1 MNIIPSLITMTDENS
16 YESNE
21 HASHISHVSHES
33 SSGISYFS
41 SSCAINHDILPSIS
55 VWQTANLDVETSMPQ
70 TLEEEMARLQVLK
83 SYLILDAEREPSFER
98 LTALASRIFD
108 VPIALVSLVDFNRQW
123 FLSNR

>member
-1 MNIIPSLITMTDENS
+1 MAEDNS
-16 YESNE
+16 CESNE
-21 HASHISHVSHES
+21 HTSHVSHGS
-33 SSGISYFS
+33 SSGLSYFS
-41 SSCAINHDILPSIS
+41 TSCTLKPDILPSIS
-55 VWQTANLDVETSMPQ
+55 EWQTANLDVETSRPQ

-83 SYLILDAEREPSFER
+83 SYLILDADREPSFER